1 MLLRIEG
8 CEVALDSLV
17 ALTLTLTLTL
27 NLIGCE
33 AALDSLVDNTTD
45 SAKESGAIARV
56 EALEQ
61 LYRGLSDLTES
72 TVSEMGAVKEG
83 HMMLTKE
90 LQALQLEKLQET
102 LQGKTLT

>member
-1 MLLRIEG
+1 M
-8 CEVALDSLV
+8 
-17 ALTLTLTLTL
+17 
-27 NLIGCE
+27 
-33 AALDSLVDNTTD
+33 ALDSLVDNTTD
-45 SAKESGAIARV
+45 SPKESGAIARV

-102 LQGKTLT
+102 LQGIKPNLES